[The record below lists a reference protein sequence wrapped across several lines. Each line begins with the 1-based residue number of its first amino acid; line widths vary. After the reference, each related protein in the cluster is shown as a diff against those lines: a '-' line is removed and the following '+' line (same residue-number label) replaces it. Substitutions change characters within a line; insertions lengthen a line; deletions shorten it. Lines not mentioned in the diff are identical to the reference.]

1 MSSNIPNYNPAVRD
15 GLFTGFEQI
24 VRNYLRRSVCT
35 VSVVEVHS
43 VPEEDSRF
51 VNVRPV
57 LKQVTTAG
65 DEVPVT
71 DDSILYDIPV
81 MMMFGGGCQVSF
93 KMSPGDKGLLLV
105 AKNDVSE
112 YKKTKAVSKIAS
124 PRLFSNSDGFFIPF
138 DFNEVDSGIL
148 LKNRETVINVLDGT
162 VTVTGTNISI
172 TGETAI
178 TGNLSVDGSIS
189 ATGDMNAS
197 GDMTAEGEVTAGAV
211 KLTQHTHPGVTPGP
225 GNTGLPQ

>member
-1 MSSNIPNYNPAVRD
+1 MSNLPNYNPAARD
-15 GLFTGFEQI
+15 NLFAGFEQI
-24 VRNYLRRSVCT
+24 VRNYLRRCVCT

-43 VPEEDSRF
+43 VSQEDARF

-65 DEVPVT
+65 MELSVT
-71 DDSILYDIPV
+71 DDCVIYGIPV

-93 KMSPGDKGLLLV
+93 KISPGDKGILLA
-105 AKNDVSE
+105 AKQDVSE
-112 YKKTKAVSKIAS
+112 YKKAKAVSKIAS
-124 PRLFSNSDGFFIPF
+124 PRLFSDSDGFFIPF
-138 DFNEVDSGIL
+138 DFNEVESGII
-148 LKNRETVINVLDGT
+148 LKNKETVVNVLDGT
-162 VTVTGTNISI
+162 VTITGTNISI

-178 TGNLSVDGSIS
+178 KGNLSVDGSVS
-189 ATGDMNAS
+189 ATGDVNAS
-197 GDMTAEGEVTAGAV
+197 GGMTASGEITAGAV